1 MNGTQVRIGLL
12 GCGTVGGALVGLLA
26 RQAATI
32 ERRTGLRLEV
42 TRVAVRDLS
51 KERGVALPS
60 SVFTTDAAAVVA
72 DPDID
77 IVVELIGGVDPA
89 KELLV
94 QAIKAGKPVVTG
106 NKELL
111 AGHGAEIFAA
121 GEDAEVDVLFEAA
134 VAGGVP
140 IVRPLRESLLGEPVD
155 RVLGILNGTTNY
167 ILTRMSEEGAA
178 YADALADAQRLGYA
192 EADPTADV
200 EGYDAGAKIAILASI
215 AFGVRVV
222 ADDVAHEGITSIT
235 TDDIAFAER
244 KGYVIKL
251 LAVAERF
258 AEDDVASGGDAEVAV
273 GVYPVLLPLTHPLAA
288 VRESFNA
295 VFVQGSTVGELM
307 FYGRG
312 AGGDP
317 TASAVLGDVVDA
329 ALNLTRKTH
338 ATIGHL
344 GAGRI
349 KPIDELASEYYL
361 SIDTVDRPGVLA
373 AVASVF
379 GEHQVSIASME
390 QEGRGD
396 AARIVFITHLAR
408 ERDMQATVGSL
419 RELDAVRRVNSLM
432 RVLGTESTV

>member
-1 MNGTQVRIGLL
+1 M
-12 GCGTVGGALVGLLA
+12 
-26 RQAATI
+26 
-32 ERRTGLRLEV
+32 
-42 TRVAVRDLS
+42 
-51 KERGVALPS
+51 
-60 SVFTTDAAAVVA
+60 FTTDTAAVVA

-77 IVVELIGGVDPA
+77 IVVELIGGIDPA
-89 KELLV
+89 KELVL

-222 ADDVAHEGITSIT
+222 ADDVAHEGITGIT

-258 AEDDVASGGDAEVAV
+258 GDAEVAV
-273 GVYPVLLPLTHPLAA
+273 GVYPVLLPADAPAGGGARELQRS
-288 VRESFNA
+288 VRAGFDGGRA
-295 VFVQGSTVGELM
+295 DVLRA
-307 FYGRG
+307 GRG
-312 AGGDP
+312 
-317 TASAVLGDVVDA
+317 
-329 ALNLTRKTH
+329 R
-338 ATIGHL
+338 
-344 GAGRI
+344 
-349 KPIDELASEYYL
+349 
-361 SIDTVDRPGVLA
+361 
-373 AVASVF
+373 
-379 GEHQVSIASME
+379 
-390 QEGRGD
+390 
-396 AARIVFITHLAR
+396 
-408 ERDMQATVGSL
+408 
-419 RELDAVRRVNSLM
+419 
-432 RVLGTESTV
+432 